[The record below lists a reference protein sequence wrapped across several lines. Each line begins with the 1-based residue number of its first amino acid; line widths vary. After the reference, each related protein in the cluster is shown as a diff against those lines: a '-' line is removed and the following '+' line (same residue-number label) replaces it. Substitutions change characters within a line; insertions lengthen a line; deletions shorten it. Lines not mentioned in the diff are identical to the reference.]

1 MTLQTG
7 DKLMSPTDVSEMLGI
22 PVHTLYRWRYKGD
35 GPTGYRVGRHV
46 RYRREAVEAWLEQQV
61 DQHQLS
67 AAQASVPERPARH
80 RPTVEPVRP
89 EGILSTSPLRSRVLR
104 PMSIS
109 AGGVV
114 SDEPHSKASR
124 SQIPRALARP

>member
-1 MTLQTG
+1 MTLQAG

-46 RYRREAVEAWLEQQV
+46 RYRREAVEAWLERRPTPV
-61 DQHQLS
+61 S

-80 RPTVEPVRP
+80 RPTVEPARP

>member
-1 MTLQTG
+1 MTLQAG
-7 DKLMSPTDVSEMLGI
+7 DKLMSLTDVSEMLGI

-35 GPTGYRVGRHV
+35 GPSRLPGGPSRAVPSRGCRGLAGTAGRPTPV
-46 RYRREAVEAWLEQQV
+46 
-61 DQHQLS
+61 S
-67 AAQASVPERPARH
+67 AAQESVPERPARH